1 MIHALSL
8 KQIIIRGV
16 SWGLLAFAINFIARM
31 FFPDLLVAPG
41 HLVVFLSA
49 LTLGVTGAFYTL
61 AISIIPESI
70 ILADGLLAVRLSI
83 LTFSLA
89 ALCKYRG
96 KLPIC
101 IVGAVVWML
110 IFALCTLAISTNL
123 TSLQWIKLALGEIFL
138 LSICNLIL
146 LHPNLALK
154 MSSRSIPISQTQLLV
169 QACCAAI
176 LATGTIIFWLLLVK
190 PIWLGLELSTH
201 NITYLSIYTIVALL
215 IALSLAAA
223 CLINFL
229 VSNGDDSCEGMP
241 RQNLLR
247 AGASEDFTGL
257 HSDYWRRRNS
267 TIETEQQDLDGFA
280 EHNTKSALIDRH
292 ASSQHGNPCRLL
304 VDQEGNIEKITE
316 SFADILQIRSS
327 QLNGKNLNEFKDDC
341 PLIKELL
348 KCLKSIAPNKRSM
361 REIRISDNTS
371 SRFFEVI
378 IDKAAAK
385 TFDSKDDLLQIN
397 LNEITKKRT
406 LSPAIVKQQ
415 KLETLGSV
423 CANVLHSVLEN
434 LEVIS
439 ALTKKKTDDEYY
451 AKIESLASSA
461 QTTARKFADFATS
474 NPQGIMTTD
483 LTTIVSEQIEL
494 IRIMLGKDC
503 IINFTPSQ
511 KALPVACDPALLK
524 QVLTNLTLNARNSY
538 LGQPGEI
545 SVILDTEVISEGL
558 TQLIPEARVGSFAR
572 IKVKDHGCGMTPE
585 LIKKVF
591 DPQRANKGDAD
602 GTASLILSSVYAIV
616 RANDGFLSTESAVN
630 KGTHVVVYL
639 PLASDNIVS

>member
-16 SWGLLAFAINFIARM
+16 SWGLLAFAINFIARL

-89 ALCKYRG
+89 ALSKYRG

-101 IVGAVVWML
+101 IVGAVIWML
-110 IFALCTLAISTNL
+110 IFALCTLGINTNL
-123 TSLQWIKLALGEIFL
+123 TSLQWIKLALGEIFF

-146 LHPNLALK
+146 LHPNLAPK
-154 MSSRSIPISQTQLLV
+154 ISSRSIPVSQTQLLV
-169 QACCAAI
+169 QACCAAV

-190 PIWLGLELSTH
+190 PMWLGLELLTH

-215 IALSLAAA
+215 IALGLAAA

-267 TIETEQQDLDGFA
+267 TIETEQQELDDFA

-304 VDQEGNIEKITE
+304 IDQGGNIQSITE
-316 SFADILQIRSS
+316 CFADILQIRIS

-341 PLIKELL
+341 LLIKELL
-348 KCLKSIAPNKRSM
+348 KCLGSITPNKRSM

-378 IDKAAAK
+378 IDKATAK
-385 TFDSKDDLLQIN
+385 NELLQIN

-423 CANVLHSVLEN
+423 CANVLKSVLEN

-439 ALTKKKTDDEYY
+439 ALTKKKTDDECY
-451 AKIESLASSA
+451 AKIESVALTA

-474 NPQGIMTTD
+474 SPQGILTTD
-483 LTTIVSEQIEL
+483 LAAIVSEQIEL
-494 IRIMLGKDC
+494 IRIMLGRDC

-558 TQLIPEARVGSFAR
+558 TQLLPEARVGSFAR

-591 DPQRANKGDAD
+591 DPQRASKGDAD

-639 PLASDNIVS
+639 PLISDNIVS